1 MTITEISKVGKPA
14 IFVPLPNVSNN
25 HQEYNAKVL
34 ENVEAAFIIKNDELN
49 ENNLNRKIEQIIT
62 SKETIEKMSNNAQK
76 IDIDN
81 VEDKIYEEIR
91 KLTER

>member
-1 MTITEISKVGKPA
+1 MTITEITKVGKPA